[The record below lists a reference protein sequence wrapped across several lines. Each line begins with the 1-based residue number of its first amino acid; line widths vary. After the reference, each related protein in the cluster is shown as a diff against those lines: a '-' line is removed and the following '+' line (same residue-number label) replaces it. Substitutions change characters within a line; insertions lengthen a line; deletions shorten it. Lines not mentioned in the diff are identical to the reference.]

1 MFNITI
7 TRRGNLEAPR
17 PPSRQKS
24 FHINHGAQKS
34 EIEIASCAPSWDE
47 SDSTVNRLQLAVTGR
62 KHKVQ
67 DTITITIIEGQ
78 GNTRRDLDYVHE
90 KWRRKPFFDS
100 GSDLAHNF

>member
-47 SDSTVNRLQLAVTGR
+47 SDST
-62 KHKVQ
+62 
-67 DTITITIIEGQ
+67 EGQ